1 MGLSGD
7 LLEHRPRTAGE
18 AVDALLERGFARF
31 GTAYVTG
38 FAAAELLGSL
48 VILAAALV
56 FLSLYEPISVAQA
69 CRIGGLG
76 FALTVLAFSWRT
88 ARIRRELLALRRWI
102 QRPGDV
108 AAAHAAW
115 EAAHALPGHVM
126 RADVEGLVVAALPTT
141 VFAGFELQL
150 PGLAVPL
157 LILLVAVVI
166 GQTLVIHLFSVELA
180 LRPLLRNLRPRLG
193 ALYLPPR
200 RGISLRRRLLGTLPL
215 ANIVTGLAVAGL
227 AQPGPGGLQALRAD
241 VLLVLVVAA
250 AVSLLV
256 GFLLA
261 AAIVAPL
268 DELAGAAERV
278 HRGDLTVQVVPTAS
292 GELGRLAANFEE
304 MVNGL
309 AGRQALHQALER
321 YVDPAVAARIIE
333 EGLELSPREVDAT
346 VMFVDLRGF
355 TAFAEGAT
363 ASCVVARVNQLL
375 EVTLPAIV
383 RHGGHVNKFMGD
395 GVLAVF
401 GAPLALED
409 HADCAMRA
417 ALEILHAADAARP
430 ALRLG
435 IGISSGRVMAGTV
448 GAAGRCEFA
457 VMGDTVN
464 VASRTQEETKRLGV
478 DVLFTES
485 THDRMSEVPYDALP
499 MGSLELRG
507 RRHPVL
513 LHGLGR
519 ASTAAVAA

>member
-7 LLEHRPRTAGE
+7 LLERRPPTAGE

-31 GTAYVTG
+31 GTGYITG
-38 FAAAELLGSL
+38 FAAAELAGSL
-48 VILAAALV
+48 VVLAAGLV
-56 FLSLYEPISVAQA
+56 FLSLYEPITGAQA
-69 CRIGGLG
+69 ERIAALG
-76 FALTVLAFSWRT
+76 FALTIMAFAWRT
-88 ARIRRELLALRRWI
+88 ARIRYELRALRRWVKA
-102 QRPGDV
+102 PDDV

-115 EAAHALPGHVM
+115 EAAHALPGQVM
-126 RADVEGLVVAALPTT
+126 RADIEGLAVAALPTA
-141 VFAGFELQL
+141 VFAAFELRL

-157 LILLVAVVI
+157 MLLLVAVVI
-166 GQTLVIHLFSVELA
+166 GQTLVVHVFAVELA

-193 ALYLPPR
+193 SVCLPPR

-215 ANIVTGLAVAGL
+215 ANVVTGLTVAGL
-227 AQPGPGGLQALRAD
+227 AQPGPGGLEALRAD

-250 AVSLLV
+250 AVSLFI

-304 MVNGL
+304 MVTGL
-309 AGRQALHQALER
+309 ALRQSLHQALER

-363 ASCVVARVNQLL
+363 ASCIVARVNQLL

-401 GAPLALED
+401 GAPVPLDD

-417 ALEILHAADAARP
+417 ALEILDAAGAAQP
-430 ALRLG
+430 PLRLG
-435 IGISSGRVMAGTV
+435 IGISSGRVTAGTV

-464 VASRTQEETKRLGV
+464 VASRAQEETKHIGV

-485 THDRMSEVPYDALP
+485 TRDRMTEVPDDALP
-499 MGSLELRG
+499 IGRLELRG
-507 RRHPVL
+507 RRRPVV
-513 LHGLGR
+513 LHGLGQ
-519 ASTAAVAA
+519 AAAAA

>member
-1 MGLSGD
+1 MGISGD
-7 LLEHRPRTAGE
+7 LLARRPRTAGE
-18 AVDALLERGFARF
+18 AVDALLERAFDRW
-31 GTAYVTG
+31 GTTYVTA
-38 FAAAELLGSL
+38 FAAAELLGAL
-48 VILAAALV
+48 TILAAALV
-56 FLSLYEPISVAQA
+56 FVSLYEPISAAQA
-69 CRIGGLG
+69 WHVGGVGL
-76 FALTVLAFSWRT
+76 ALTLVAFAWRT
-88 ARIRRELLALRRWI
+88 MRIRGELLALRRWI
-102 QRPGDV
+102 RQPGEV

-115 EAAHALPGHVM
+115 EAAHALPGLVM
-126 RADVEGLVVAALPTT
+126 RADVEGLIVAALPTA
-141 VFAGFELQL
+141 VFAAFELHL

-157 LILLVAVVI
+157 MMLLVAVVI
-166 GQTLVIHLFSVELA
+166 GQTLVIHVFSVELA
-180 LRPLLRNLRPRLG
+180 LRPLLRKVRPRLP
-193 ALYLPPR
+193 AVYLPPR

-227 AQPGPGGLQALRAD
+227 AQPGPGGLEALRAD

-278 HRGDLTVQVVPTAS
+278 HQGDLTVQVVPTAS

-304 MVNGL
+304 MVSGL
-309 AGRQALHQALER
+309 AGRQALHHALER
-321 YVDPAVAARIIE
+321 YVDPSVAARIIE
-333 EGLELSPREVDAT
+333 EGLELMPREVDAT

-363 ASCVVARVNQLL
+363 ASCIVARVNQLL

-401 GAPLALED
+401 GTPVPLED
-409 HADCAMRA
+409 HADRAMRA
-417 ALEILHAADAARP
+417 ALEVLDAAAAAQP

-435 IGISSGRVMAGTV
+435 IGISSGRVTAGTV

-464 VASRTQEETKRLGV
+464 VAARAQEATKHMGV
-478 DVLFTES
+478 DVLFTDS
-485 THDRMSEVPYDALP
+485 TLERMTAIPQSALP
-499 MGSLELRG
+499 IGRLELRG
-507 RRHPVL
+507 RRGPVVV
-513 LHGLGR
+513 HGLG
-519 ASTAAVAA
+519 APAAAAA